1 MSVFYKHPLP
11 LPLGEVDERSEDGEG
26 KPGCNALSVAYGDSS
41 PKGRAKGGVPRHEKW
56 RASPLPLPLG
66 EVDER
71 SEDGEGKPGCNALSV
86 AYGDSSPKGR
96 AKGGVPRHEKWRAS
110 PLPLPLGEVDERSE
124 DGEGKPGCNTLSV
137 ACGDSSPKGRAKGV
151 YHGTKNGA
159 HLPCLSLWERWL
171 SAARTE
177 RGNRGAIP
185 SQSPTAT
192 ALPKGEPR
200 GCTFHFS
207 SAGKLV

>member
-11 LPLGEVDERSEDGEG
+11 LPLGEVDEQRRTERGNQVQDPLSRLRRQLSQRESQG
-26 KPGCNALSVAYGDSS
+26 GCTTARKMVRISLAS
-41 PKGRAKGGVPRHEKW
+41 PFGRGGRAKRGRRGEIRVQYPLSRLRRQLSQRESQGGVPRHEKW

-71 SEDGEGKPGCNALSV
+71 SEDGEGRPG
-86 AYGDSSPKGR
+86 
-96 AKGGVPRHEKWRAS
+96 AK
-110 PLPLPLGEVDERSE
+110 
-124 DGEGKPGCNTLSV
+124 
-137 ACGDSSPKGRAKGV
+137 
-151 YHGTKNGA
+151 
-159 HLPCLSLWERWL
+159 
-171 SAARTE
+171 
-177 RGNRGAIP
+177 P

-200 GCTFHFS
+200 GCSFHFS

>member
-1 MSVFYKHPLP
+1 VSVFY
-11 LPLGEVDERSEDGEG
+11 
-26 KPGCNALSVAYGDSS
+26 
-41 PKGRAKGGVPRHEKW
+41 RH
-56 RASPLPLPLG
+56 
-66 EVDER
+66 
-71 SEDGEGKPGCNALSV
+71 
-86 AYGDSSPKGR
+86 
-96 AKGGVPRHEKWRAS
+96 

-137 ACGDSSPKGRAKGV
+137 TFGDSSPKGRAKGV

-159 HLPCLSLWERWL
+159 HLPCLSLWERWT

-177 RGNRGAIP
+177 RGNRGAIPSQSPSVTALPKGEPRGVYHGTKNGAHLPCLSLWERWLSKARTERENRGAIP

-200 GCTFHFS
+200 GCSFHFS

>member
-26 KPGCNALSVAYGDSS
+26 KPGCNTLSVAY
-41 PKGRAKGGVPRHEKW
+41 
-56 RASPLPLPLG
+56 
-66 EVDER
+66 
-71 SEDGEGKPGCNALSV
+71 
-86 AYGDSSPKGR
+86 
-96 AKGGVPRHEKWRAS
+96 
-110 PLPLPLGEVDERSE
+110 
-124 DGEGKPGCNTLSV
+124 
-137 ACGDSSPKGRAKGV
+137 GDSSPKGRAKGV

-177 RGNRGAIP
+177 RENRGAIP
-185 SQSPTAT
+185 SQSPSVT

-200 GCTFHFS
+200 GCTFHFI

>member
-1 MSVFYKHPLP
+1 MQCPLSRLRRQLSQRESQGGVPRHEKWCASPLP
-11 LPLGEVDERSEDGEG
+11 LPLGEVAERSEDGEG
-26 KPGCNALSVAYGDSS
+26 KPGAKPSQSPSVTAL
-41 PKGRAKGGVPRHEKW
+41 PKGEPRGVYRDTKNGAHLPCLSLWERWTSKARTGREN
-56 RASPLPLPLG
+56 RGAMPSQSPTAT
-66 EVDER
+66 
-71 SEDGEGKPGCNALSV
+71 AL
-86 AYGDSSPKGR
+86 PKGE
-96 AKGGVPRHEKWRAS
+96 PR
-110 PLPLPLGEVDERSE
+110 GM
-124 DGEGKPGCNTLSV
+124 
-137 ACGDSSPKGRAKGV
+137 

-171 SAARTE
+171 SKARTE
-177 RGNRGAIP
+177 RGNRGAKP